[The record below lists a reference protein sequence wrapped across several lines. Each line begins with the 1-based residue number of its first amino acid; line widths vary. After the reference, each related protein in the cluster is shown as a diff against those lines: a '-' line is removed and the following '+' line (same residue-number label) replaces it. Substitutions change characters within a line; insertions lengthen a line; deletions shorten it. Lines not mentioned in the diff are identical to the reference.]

1 MGVKKILD
9 LVFDVEV
16 GIEVMKNLFLLKYWS
31 LGLVYMNDTCSKF
44 SNRTMHENTRSEF
57 SNIEVND
64 SIFSVFFFLLK
75 YMVFFID

>member
-64 SIFSVFFFLLK
+64 SIFRVFFFLLK